1 MKEQLEEEAGGLAF
15 GIHTLISILV
25 SPSLPLSLSLSLMHV
40 QINVEMQLVI

>member
-25 SPSLPLSLSLSLMHV
+25 SPSLSLSLSLMHV